1 MPDNCHKN
9 PWQQAIISR
18 NVDLVFLQA
27 DLAIQ
32 FCINLV
38 KNKWS
43 NGKRV

>member
-27 DLAIQ
+27 DLAI
-32 FCINLV
+32 NLV